1 MLKRLILVAAAG
13 LPGLLPAQDPSIF
26 GFFVGSTPAEEPIR
40 RLLRLPAGPQAELM
54 EWTLVLRQDPKTR
67 APARYDLRCQYGMTA
82 AGKPGLAT
90 GAQLF
95 QRTGEWKQD
104 AAVLDLGEGIRLRQ
118 VDRNILHVLDA
129 AGGLLPGNSGWSYTL
144 NRAESAEKPVDP
156 GLARAQPEMP
166 YPLAPLAVGP
176 RVFAVLEGRTP
187 CQGIALQLRIPV
199 DPGCTKAK
207 WRVTL
212 YQNPVTK
219 APAAYRAEGS
229 LFGRR
234 PRTGNWS
241 IARGIPG
248 DPGATVYELGSAGG
262 EPPLR
267 LLGGDDSV
275 VFLLDAEGRPL
286 VGNAEFSYTMNR
298 RSGAP

>member
-1 MLKRLILVAAAG
+1 MLTRLILLAAG
-13 LPGLLPAQDPSIF
+13 LPGLAPAQDPSIF
-26 GFFVGSTPAEEPIR
+26 GIFVGSTPAGDPIR
-40 RLLRLPAGPQAELM
+40 QLLRVPAGPSAELM
-54 EWTLVLRQDPKTR
+54 EWTLVLRQDPKTQ
-67 APARYDLRCQYGMTA
+67 APARYDLRCQYGMTE
-82 AGKPGLAT
+82 AGKPGLAA
-90 GAQLF
+90 GARLF
-95 QRTGEWKQD
+95 QRTGEWKSE

-144 NRAESAEKPVDP
+144 NRAESAEKPVDSV
-156 GLARAQPEMP
+156 LAQVQPEMS
-166 YPLAPLAVGP
+166 YELAPLAAGP

-187 CQGIALQLRIPV
+187 CQGIARQLRIAV

-219 APAAYRAEGS
+219 APAAYRVEGS

-241 IARGIPG
+241 TGRGIPG
-248 DPGATVYELGSAGG
+248 DPEAMVYELAPAAGA
-262 EPPLR
+262 PPLR
-267 LLGGDDSV
+267 LLRGDDQV
-275 VFLLDAEGRPL
+275 LFFLNAEGRPL
-286 VGNAEFSYTMNR
+286 TGNAEFSYTLNR